1 MKNAITMLKQ
11 IQTLLGVEGEEVQE
25 VQLAQMTL
33 ENGTV
38 LEADEFAPDN
48 EVFIVTE
55 EERIALPV
63 GDYTLEDGRLLIC
76 AEEGIIAEIKEGSG
90 EDMPEGEEPAE
101 ELAEEDMPEEK
112 QEMEYATKE
121 ELSSAI
127 EEMKAM
133 IDEIKAMM
141 NPQEE
146 MSEEIPAEVKEELS
160 APATTPIKHSPEGKQ
175 SKEVQGFK
183 FGANRGASVHDRV
196 NQVLNQFK
204 K

>member
-38 LEADEFAPDN
+38 LEADEFAPEN

-55 EERIALPV
+55 DERIALPV
-63 GDYTLEDGRLLIC
+63 GEYALEDGKVLVV
-76 AEEGIIAEIKEGSG
+76 AEEGIISEIKEA
-90 EDMPEGEEPAE
+90 EAEAEEEAPAE
-101 ELAEEDMPEEK
+101 ELAEEEKEEEK

-121 ELSSAI
+121 ELSSAMDELKSLI
-127 EEMKAM
+127 DEVKAM
-133 IDEIKAMM
+133 VEPK
-141 NPQEE
+141 EE
-146 MSEEIPAEVKEELS
+146 MSEDLPEEVKAELS
-160 APATTPIKHSPEGKQ
+160 APASEPIKHSPEGEK

-183 FGANRGASVHDRV
+183 FGANRGATVQDRV